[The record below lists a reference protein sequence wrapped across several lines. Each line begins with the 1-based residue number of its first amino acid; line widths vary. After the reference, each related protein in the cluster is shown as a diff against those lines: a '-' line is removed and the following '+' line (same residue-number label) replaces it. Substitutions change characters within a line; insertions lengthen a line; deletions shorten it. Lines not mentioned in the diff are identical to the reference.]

1 MTTPAT
7 SHALPSPPHFLIIL
21 YLLMYVFSSPHY
33 ILLFHTS
40 LSLHSIL
47 ECSHSLIYLTIVYPF
62 FQNEFKHSPLPE
74 VFSDLTSHHF
84 TLNTPLY
91 YNSHVVRHYYF
102 VNRYPP
108 SDHEF
113 SECLNHVLL
122 IYTSLS
128 SSVSSL

>member
-1 MTTPAT
+1 M
-7 SHALPSPPHFLIIL
+7 H
-21 YLLMYVFSSPHY
+21 VFSNPQY
-33 ILLFHTS
+33 VLLLHIP
-40 LSLHSIL
+40 LSLNSIM

-62 FQNEFKHSPLPE
+62 SQNEFKYCRLPE

-102 VNRYPP
+102 VNQYPP

-113 SECLNHVLL
+113 SKGLNHVLL
-122 IYTSLS
+122 IYMSLS